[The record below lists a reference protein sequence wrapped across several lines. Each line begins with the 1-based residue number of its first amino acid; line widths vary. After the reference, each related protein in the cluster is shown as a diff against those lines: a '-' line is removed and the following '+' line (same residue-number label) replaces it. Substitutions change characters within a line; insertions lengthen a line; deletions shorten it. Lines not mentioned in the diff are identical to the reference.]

1 MSDAHTEQPE
11 VSEGGLLANDIAIR
25 RLGELVASAFALAIV
40 SFLGWILA
48 TQVKYRLLQSVF
60 PRFVEAFKLVVFI
73 VVVSSILSVSLGT
86 IMGLA
91 RVSSSPITARISKAY
106 VEFFRGTPLL
116 FQLFVIFFGVPRLW
130 GIGQFPLG
138 SWEFTLPQ
146 IDLLVAQIGGNYFE
160 GDWRLPAAILGL
172 TLNHVAYVAEAI
184 RGGVGA
190 VPDGQLEAARSL
202 GLSNVQSMRRV
213 ILPQAWRNALPAI
226 GNDQIILV
234 KDTSLLTVIAIP
246 EIMSVFRNINSNQL
260 DPWTPLVWVCLF
272 YLAVTMSM
280 SLVISTLERRA
291 DWSSEG
297 DDGETSWARRLLGSI
312 GEGLGG
318 RRWGR

>member
-1 MSDAHTEQPE
+1 MANTQTDDGVS
-11 VSEGGLLANDIAIR
+11 VSEGGILANDVFIK
-25 RLGELVASAFALAIV
+25 RLGELIAVAFALSIV

-48 TQVKYRLLQSVF
+48 TQVNYDLLQTVF
-60 PRFVEAFKLVVFI
+60 PRFVEAFRLVVAI
-73 VVVSSILSVSLGT
+73 VVISSLLSVSLGT
-86 IMGLA
+86 LMGLA
-91 RVSSSPITARISKAY
+91 RTSSSPITASISKAY

-138 SWEFTLPQ
+138 SWE
-146 IDLLVAQIGGNYFE
+146 IAISQIGFSYS
-160 GDWRLPAAILGL
+160 GDWRLPAAIIGL
-172 TLNHVAYVAEAI
+172 TLNHIAYVAEAI

-202 GLSNVQSMRRV
+202 GMSNVQSMRRIV
-213 ILPQAWRNALPAI
+213 LPQAWRNALPAI

-246 EIMSVFRNINSNQL
+246 EIMSVFRNVNSNQL

-272 YLAVTMSM
+272 YLLVTMSM
-280 SLVISTLERRA
+280 SLLISVLEHRA
-291 DWSSEG
+291 DWSSEEG
-297 DDGETSWARRLLGSI
+297 DEQSRLRRLLGSI
-312 GEGLGG
+312 GRGLG
-318 RRWGR
+318 RRP

>member
-1 MSDAHTEQPE
+1 MANTQTDDGVS
-11 VSEGGLLANDIAIR
+11 VSEGGILANDVFIK
-25 RLGELVASAFALAIV
+25 RLGELIAVAFALSIV

-48 TQVKYRLLQSVF
+48 TQVNYDLLQTVF
-60 PRFVEAFKLVVFI
+60 PRFVEAFRLVVAI
-73 VVVSSILSVSLGT
+73 VVISSLLSVSLGT
-86 IMGLA
+86 LMGLA
-91 RVSSSPITARISKAY
+91 RTSSSPITASISKAY

-138 SWEFTLPQ
+138 SWE
-146 IDLLVAQIGGNYFE
+146 IAISQIGFSYS
-160 GDWRLPAAILGL
+160 GDWRLPAAIIGL
-172 TLNHVAYVAEAI
+172 TLNHIAYVAEAI

-202 GLSNVQSMRRV
+202 GMSNVQSMRRIV
-213 ILPQAWRNALPAI
+213 LPQAWRNALPAI

-272 YLAVTMSM
+272 YLLVTMSM
-280 SLVISTLERRA
+280 SLLISVLEHRA
-291 DWSSEG
+291 DWSSEE
-297 DDGETSWARRLLGSI
+297 DDEQSWLGRLLDSI
-312 GEGLGG
+312 GRGLG
-318 RRWGR
+318 RRP

>member
-1 MSDAHTEQPE
+1 MSETHTDTDVE
-11 VSEGGLLANDIAIR
+11 VSEGGLLANDVFIR
-25 RLGELVASAFALAIV
+25 RLGELLTGGFALAV
-40 SFLGWILA
+40 GSFLGWILL
-48 TQVKYRLLQSVF
+48 TQVDYRLLQSVF

-73 VVVSSILSVSLGT
+73 VIVSSLLSVSLGT
-86 IMGLA
+86 LMGLA
-91 RVSSSPITARISKAY
+91 RVSSSPVTSRISKVY

-116 FQLFVIFFGVPRLW
+116 FQLFVIFFGIPRLW

-138 SWEFTLPQ
+138 SWEFALPQ
-146 IDLLVAQIGGNYFE
+146 IDLLVTQIGGNTFS
-160 GDWRLPAAILGL
+160 GDWRLPAAVLGL
-172 TLNHVAYVAEAI
+172 TLNHIAYVAEAM

-202 GLSNVQSMRRV
+202 GLSNVQAMRRV

-234 KDTSLLTVIAIP
+234 KDTSLLTIIAIP

-280 SLVISTLERRA
+280 SLLITLLERRA
-291 DWSSEG
+291 DWSSEE
-297 DDGETSWARRLLGSI
+297 GEEQSQLRSLLGSI
-312 GEGLGG
+312 GEGLG
-318 RRWGR
+318 RRQ

>member
-1 MSDAHTEQPE
+1 MSDAYPDDEPS
-11 VSEGGLLANDIAIR
+11 VSEGGLLANDAFVKRI
-25 RLGELVASAFALAIV
+25 GELVASTFALAV
-40 SFLGWILA
+40 ASFLGWILV
-48 TQVKYRLLQSVF
+48 TQVDYRLLQSVF
-60 PRFVEAFKLVVFI
+60 PRFVEAFKLVVAI
-73 VVVSSILSVSLGT
+73 VIISSILSVSLGT

-91 RVSSSPITARISKAY
+91 RISSSPITSWIAKVY

-116 FQLFVIFFGVPRLW
+116 FQLFVIYFGVPRLW
-130 GIGQFPLG
+130 AIGTFPLG
-138 SWEFTLPQ
+138 SWELVLPQ
-146 IDLLVAQIGGNYFE
+146 IDLLVLEFQFRYE

-172 TLNHVAYVAEAI
+172 TLNHIAYVAEAM

-202 GLSNVQSMRRV
+202 GMSNVQSLRKV

-234 KDTSLLTVIAIP
+234 KDTSLLTIIALP

-280 SLVISTLERRA
+280 SLAVSLLERRA
-291 DWSSEG
+291 DWSSEE
-297 DDGETSWARRLLGSI
+297 GEDADQSALQRLLGSI
-312 GEGLGG
+312 GRGFG
-318 RRWGR
+318 RRQ

>member
-1 MSDAHTEQPE
+1 MADTHTEDGVS
-11 VSEGGLLANDIAIR
+11 VSEGGFLANDVFIK
-25 RLGELVASAFALAIV
+25 RLGELVAVGFALAIV
-40 SFLGWILA
+40 GFLGWILA
-48 TQVKYRLLQSVF
+48 TQVDYRLLRVVF
-60 PRFVEAFKLVVFI
+60 PRFVEAFQLVVAI
-73 VVVSSILSVSLGT
+73 VIISSVLSVSLGT

-138 SWEFTLPQ
+138 SWE
-146 IDLLVAQIGGNYFE
+146 IAISQIGFSYS
-160 GDWRLPAAILGL
+160 GDWRLPAAIIGL
-172 TLNHVAYVAEAI
+172 TLNHIAYVAEAI

-202 GLSNVQSMRRV
+202 GMSNVQSMRRV

-272 YLAVTMSM
+272 YLVVTMSM
-280 SLVISTLERRA
+280 SLVISLLERRA
-291 DWSSEG
+291 DWSSEEG
-297 DDGETSWARRLLGSI
+297 DNQSQLRRLLGSI
-312 GEGLGG
+312 GEGLG
-318 RRWGR
+318 RRQ

>member
-1 MSDAHTEQPE
+1 MADTYAEEGSSVSD
-11 VSEGGLLANDIAIR
+11 GGILANDVAVK
-25 RLGELVASAFALAIV
+25 RLGELVAAAFALAIA

-48 TQVKYRLLQSVF
+48 TQVDYRLLQSVF
-60 PRFVEAFKLVVFI
+60 PRFVEAFKLVVLI

-86 IMGLA
+86 IMGIA

-130 GIGQFPLG
+130 GIGQFPTIMG
-138 SWEFTLPQ
+138 
-146 IDLLVAQIGGNYFE
+146 VARISSSPITA
-160 GDWRLPAAILGL
+160 RISK
-172 TLNHVAYVAEAI
+172 AYVAEAI
-184 RGGVGA
+184 RGGVSA

-202 GLSNVQSMRRV
+202 GMSNVQAMRRV

-234 KDTSLLTVIAIP
+234 KDTSLLTVIAIH

-272 YLAVTMSM
+272 YLAVTMTM
-280 SLVISTLERRA
+280 SLVISLLERRA
-291 DWSSEG
+291 DWSSEDEDG
-297 DDGETSWARRLLGSI
+297 DRSRLRRLLGSI
-312 GEGLGG
+312 GKGLGR
-318 RRWGR
+318 RRW